1 MRADLNIR
9 IFFIILFL
17 SLTSITFYSTAA
29 NAQPGTSIIRNDDAC
44 LVNGAARTPPA
55 DPAKRCEFTPDNQ
68 KLTFFRLDLCTS
80 RPTGPT
86 TTAQVNRTNCSTFFK
101 NDSGAETEVKKGIG
115 TAIGTASDY
124 TALPYGNYTFAIVT
138 MGTTFK
144 FTTSQLFDATMSDRT
159 NSSTTCV
166 TKVSSLGTIYGM
178 ENRISDAAKSNVNCT
193 SGATAAET
201 TIGVNTLTTDGSDNC
216 YHAITFQG
224 TSVNV
229 DAYLLESDMTLLN
242 GVGENPSD
250 TDQIKNGE
258 TGCTGGS
265 DHGVSRILGVMP
277 LSKTIKITPQTTG
290 LQIKYNNTRGIT
302 MSMTSTTNMIGY
314 FDSAFF
320 DFDLIV
326 R

>member
-1 MRADLNIR
+1 MKSDLNIR

-17 SLTSITFYSTAA
+17 SLISITFYSTAT
-29 NAQPGTSIIRNDDAC
+29 NAQPETSINRNDDEC
-44 LVNGAARTPPA
+44 VGNGGTITPVAAG
-55 DPAKRCEFTPDNQ
+55 KRCEFTPDTQ

-86 TTAQVNRTNCSTFFK
+86 TTTQVNRTNCSTFFK

-115 TAIGTASDY
+115 TAIGTASNY

-144 FTTSQLFDATMSDRT
+144 FTTSQLFDATMSDRS

-166 TKVSSLGTIYGM
+166 TKVSSLGTIYGF

-193 SGATAAET
+193 AGATAAET
-201 TIGVNTLTTDGSDNC
+201 TIGVNTLTTDSDDDC
-216 YHAITFQG
+216 FHAITFKG

-229 DAYLLESDMTLLN
+229 DVYLLESDLTLLD
-242 GVGENPSD
+242 GVGATD

-258 TGCTGGS
+258 TGCTGGA
-265 DHGVSRILGVMP
+265 DHGISRIIGVMP
-277 LSKTIKITPQTTG
+277 LSKTIKITPETGG

-302 MSMTSTTNMIGY
+302 KSMTSTTNMIGY

-326 R
+326 Q

>member
-17 SLTSITFYSTAA
+17 SLISITFYSTAT
-29 NAQPGTSIIRNDDAC
+29 NAQPGTSITRNDPAC
-44 LVNGAARTPPA
+44 TINGAARTPAAA
-55 DPAKRCEFTPDNQ
+55 DKRCEFTPDTQ

-86 TTAQVNRTNCSTFFK
+86 ISAQVNRTNCSTFFK

-138 MGTTFK
+138 MGSTFK

-166 TKVSSLGTIYGM
+166 TKVSSLGTIYGF
-178 ENRISDAAKSNVNCT
+178 ENRINTAAKSNVDCT
-193 SGATAAET
+193 ASATAAET
-201 TIGVNTLTTDGSDNC
+201 TIGVNTLTMDSDDDC
-216 YHAITFQG
+216 YHAVTFQG

-229 DAYLLESDMTLLN
+229 DAYLVESDLTLLD
-242 GVGENPSD
+242 GVGATD
-250 TDQIKNGE
+250 TDQIKNGVA
-258 TGCTGGS
+258 GCTGGA
-265 DHGVSRILGVMP
+265 DHDIARIIGVMP
-277 LSKTIKITPQTTG
+277 LATPMKITPQTIG

-302 MSMTSTTNMIGY
+302 KSMTSTTNMIGY
-314 FDSAFF
+314 FDSAYF
-320 DFDLIV
+320 DFDLIA

>member
-1 MRADLNIR
+1 MKADLNIR
-9 IFFIILFL
+9 IFFMILFL
-17 SLTSITFYSTAA
+17 SLISITFYSTAT
-29 NAQPGTSIIRNDDAC
+29 NAQPGTSITRNDPAC
-44 LVNGAARTPPA
+44 TINGAARTPAAA
-55 DPAKRCEFTPDNQ
+55 DKRCEFTPDTQ

-86 TTAQVNRTNCSTFFK
+86 ISVQVNRTNCSTFFK

-138 MGTTFK
+138 MGSTFK

-201 TIGVNTLTTDGSDNC
+201 TIGVNTLTTDGSNNC

-229 DAYLLESDMTLLN
+229 DAYLLESDLTLLN
-242 GVGENPSD
+242 GVGVSPSA

-265 DHGVSRILGVMP
+265 DHGISRILGVMP
-277 LSKTIKITPQTTG
+277 LATPIKITPQTIG

-314 FDSAFF
+314 FDSAYF
-320 DFDLIV
+320 DFDLIA

>member
-1 MRADLNIR
+1 MKADLNIR

-17 SLTSITFYSTAA
+17 SLISITFYSTAT
-29 NAQPGTSIIRNDDAC
+29 NAQPGTTVSRNDPEC
-44 LVNGAARTPPA
+44 TGNGGTITPAAA
-55 DPAKRCEFTPDNQ
+55 NNRCEFTPDTQ
-68 KLTFFRLDLCTS
+68 KITFFRLDLCTS

-86 TTAQVNRTNCSTFFK
+86 TSAQVVRTNCSTFFR
-101 NDSGAETEVKKGIG
+101 NDNGAETQVVKNVG

-124 TALPYGNYTFAIVT
+124 TTLPYGNYTFAIVT
-138 MGTTFK
+138 MGSTFK

-166 TKVSSLGTIYGM
+166 TKVSSLGTIYGF
-178 ENRISDAAKSNVNCT
+178 ENRINTAAKSNVDCT
-193 SGATAAET
+193 SSATAAET
-201 TIGVNTLTTDGSDNC
+201 TIGVNTLTMDTDDDC
-216 YHAITFQG
+216 YHAVTFQG

-242 GVGENPSD
+242 GVGEDPSD

-302 MSMTSTTNMIGY
+302 KSMTSTTNMIGY
-314 FDSAFF
+314 FDSAYF
-320 DFDLIV
+320 DFDLIA